1 MWVEKYRPKKL
12 EDIINQKSVIPKLV
26 NIIKNPERMP
36 NLLFSGPPGTGKT
49 TAAICIAYT
58 ILGEYWKDYTLELN
72 ASDERGINTV
82 RNRIKTFARYTD
94 RRNNIPFRLI
104 ILDECDEM
112 TNDAQS
118 ALRRIMEEHSSFV
131 RFILVA
137 NYSSKIIEPIQ
148 SRCAIFRFSRFE
160 EKDIV
165 EYLSKISNMEK
176 INFTDSGLKNI
187 WDTCNGDMRRAINM
201 LQATS
206 SLGSVDEKSVSTTSD
221 ISYITIVGKVLDL
234 ALNGKF
240 IESKNKFMELKHVYG
255 MSEQDFIKYA
265 NEELS
270 KKSIDN
276 IEKLIE
282 VLAKYDYRIIVG
294 ANPEIQIDALLAEI
308 STLNK
313 ENK

>member
-1 MWVEKYRPKKL
+1 M
-12 EDIINQKSVIPKLV
+12 
-26 NIIKNPERMP
+26 
-36 NLLFSGPPGTGKT
+36 
-49 TAAICIAYT
+49 
-58 ILGEYWKDYTLELN
+58 
-72 ASDERGINTV
+72 
-82 RNRIKTFARYTD
+82 
-94 RRNNIPFRLI
+94 
-104 ILDECDEM
+104 DECDEM

-118 ALRRIMEEHSSFV
+118 ALRRIMEERSSFV

-160 EKDIV
+160 EKDVV
-165 EYLSKISNMEK
+165 EHLSKVSNIEK
-176 INFTDSGLKNI
+176 INFTENGLKNI

-206 SLGSVDEKSVSTTSD
+206 SLGSVDEQSVLKTSE
-221 ISYITIVGKVLDL
+221 ISYINIVGKVLDL
-234 ALNGKF
+234 ALDGKF

-255 MSEQDFIKYA
+255 MSEQDFLKYA

-282 VLAKYDYRIIVG
+282 LLAKYDYRIIVG
-294 ANPEIQIDALLAEI
+294 ANPEIQLDALLAEI
-308 STLNK
+308 SALNN